1 MRVRHGL
8 AGVFAVT
15 MVVACDGDAALL
27 PAAAAADDGSGV
39 VVAGVAGAAI
49 DRYLTSCEAFG
60 FSGSVLVT
68 KSGEV
73 LVRKGYGLADRE
85 HGVANTPAT
94 LFEIAS
100 ASKQFTAAA
109 VLKLESLGKLSLD
122 DSIAKHLP
130 GVPEEHRA
138 VTVRHLLNHTS
149 GFPRMGP
156 SGGGADLAGAV
167 QGYMRGRRTGQP
179 GARFEYWNGG
189 YALLAGIVERV
200 SGQPFTDFCRKSLFE
215 PAGLA
220 STGFCG
226 DTNLAAARLAHG
238 YQGDKDEGPANSHS
252 FGWEY
257 RGMGG
262 VVTSIAD
269 LEKWDRAL
277 RGDAVLPERSRK
289 LLFAAARDDYAC
301 GWYVVKQPVGRVAEH
316 GGTVAGF
323 ETEMIRC
330 LDQDTAV
337 YLLANRRD
345 VGWQVGYQVAG
356 MLLGDGFPLGS
367 KGRAPMPPATVD
379 VPRDRLDRVAG
390 RYEVPSGGAFV
401 VRVQGRGVEVGA
413 EGQVPIDV
421 LAGRA
426 PDPERY
432 RGERE
437 VAAKILAGV
446 SKGDVTLLKQKVV
459 DAFWSKTW
467 PDEVRDSIWPAHAA
481 KWGALKSMA
490 EIGGVQEGGPS
501 AARVFVRL
509 RHEKGDATAEI
520 VLAGGRLS
528 ILDLAGRE
536 FPVRAVYLPASD
548 TKYVSYDFGRPAPPP
563 LEFAAGDDKA
573 KDELRITPNGASVP
587 LVARRAATKGR

>member
-1 MRVRHGL
+1 MRVTPGL
-8 AGVFAVT
+8 ASVLAVA
-15 MVVACDGDAALL
+15 MVVACD
-27 PAAAAADDGSGV
+27 AAAADDGAGV
-39 VVAGVAGAAI
+39 VVAGEKGAEI
-49 DRYLTSCEAFG
+49 DRYLTACETFG

-68 KSGEV
+68 KGGQV

-85 HGVANTPAT
+85 HGTANTPAT

-130 GVPEEHRA
+130 GVPDEHRG

-156 SGGGADLAGAV
+156 SGGGPDLAGAAA
-167 QGYMRGRRTGQP
+167 GYLKGRRTAEP

-200 SGQPFTDFCRKSLFE
+200 SGQPFTEFCRKNLFE
-215 PAGLA
+215 PAGLS

-226 DTNLAAARLAHG
+226 DTTFDAGRLAHG
-238 YQGDKDEGPANSHS
+238 YEGDKDAGAANTHS

-262 VVTSIAD
+262 VVTSVAD
-269 LEKWDRAL
+269 LGRWDRAL
-277 RGDAVLPERSRK
+277 RGDAVLPEKSRK
-289 LLFAAARDDYAC
+289 LLFAPALSDYAC
-301 GWYVVKQPVGRVAEH
+301 GWSVVKQPAGLVAEH

-323 ETEMIRC
+323 ENEMIRC
-330 LDQDTAV
+330 LEQDTSV

-345 VGWQVGYQVAG
+345 VGWQVGYEVAG

-367 KGRAPMPPATVD
+367 SGRAPMPPATVD
-379 VPRDRLDRVAG
+379 VPRGRLGRIAG
-390 RYEVPSGGAFV
+390 RYALPSGGALV
-401 VRVQGRGVEVGA
+401 VRAQGRGLVVGA
-413 EGQVPIDV
+413 EGQTALDV
-421 LAGRA
+421 LAGRV
-426 PDPERY
+426 PDAERF
-432 RGERE
+432 RAERD
-437 VAAKILAGV
+437 VAARIVAGV
-446 SKGDVTLLKQKVV
+446 SKGDVSLLKEKVV

-467 PDEVRDSIWPAHAA
+467 PDQVRDSIWPEHVA
-481 KWGALKSMA
+481 KWGALKSME
-490 EIGGVQEGGPS
+490 EIGAQAEGGRS
-501 AARVFVRL
+501 SARVFVRL

-520 VLAGGRLS
+520 VLAGGRVS

-536 FPVRAVYLPASD
+536 FPVRATYLPASD
-548 TKYVSYDFGRPAPPP
+548 AKLVSYDFGRPAPPP
-563 LEFAAGDDKA
+563 IEFAVGGDRAD
-573 KDELRITPNGASVP
+573 DELRIQPPTVSSPIA
-587 LVARRAATKGR
+587 ARRAPGDAR

>member
-1 MRVRHGL
+1 VGL
-8 AGVFAVT
+8 VAVA
-15 MVVACDGDAALL
+15 MAVACDGGEALL
-27 PAAAAADDGSGV
+27 PAAAAEEAAGV
-39 VVAGVAGAAI
+39 VVAGETGVAI
-49 DRYLTSCEAFG
+49 DRYLTACESFG

-68 KSGEV
+68 KGGEV

-85 HGVANTPAT
+85 HGIANTPAT

-130 GVPEEHRA
+130 GVPEKHRA

-167 QGYMRGRRTGQP
+167 QGYMRGTRTGEP

-189 YALLAGIVERV
+189 YALLAGIVERA
-200 SGQPFTDFCRKSLFE
+200 SGQPFTEFCRKQLFE
-215 PAGLA
+215 PAGLT

-226 DTNLAAARLAHG
+226 ETTFAAARLAHG
-238 YQGDKDEGPANSHS
+238 YEGDKDAGAANTHS

-262 VVTSIAD
+262 VVTSVAD
-269 LEKWDRAL
+269 LGRWDRAL
-277 RGDAVLPERSRK
+277 RGDAVLPKRSRD
-289 LLFAAARDDYAC
+289 LLFAPARDDYAC
-301 GWYVVKQPVGRVAEH
+301 GWYVVKQPAGRVAEH
-316 GGTVAGF
+316 GGTVGGF

-330 LDQDTAV
+330 LDQDTSV

-356 MLLGDGFPLGS
+356 MLLGDGFSLGS
-367 KGRAPMPPATVD
+367 SGRAPMPPATAD
-379 VPRDRLDRVAG
+379 VSGDHLGRIAG
-390 RYEVPSGGAFV
+390 RYALPSGGALV
-401 VRVQGRGVEVGA
+401 VRAKGRGIEVGA
-413 EGQVPIDV
+413 EGQVPSDL
-421 LAGRA
+421 LAGRV
-426 PDPERY
+426 PDAERY
-432 RGERE
+432 RAERD
-437 VAAKILAGV
+437 VASKILSGV
-446 SKGDVTLLKQKVV
+446 SKGDVSLLKQKVV

-467 PDEVRDSIWPAHAA
+467 PDEVRDSIWPEHVA
-481 KWGALKSMA
+481 KWGALKSME
-490 EIGGVQEGGPS
+490 EIGAQAEGGRS
-501 AARVFVRL
+501 SARVFVRL

-536 FPVRAVYLPASD
+536 FPARAVYLPASD
-548 TKYVSYDFGRPAPPP
+548 TRFVSYDFGRRAPPP
-563 LEFAAGDDKA
+563 IEFATAGEEAD
-573 KDELRITPNGASVP
+573 DELRIKPTTASSPVA
-587 LVARRAATKGR
+587 ARRAPR